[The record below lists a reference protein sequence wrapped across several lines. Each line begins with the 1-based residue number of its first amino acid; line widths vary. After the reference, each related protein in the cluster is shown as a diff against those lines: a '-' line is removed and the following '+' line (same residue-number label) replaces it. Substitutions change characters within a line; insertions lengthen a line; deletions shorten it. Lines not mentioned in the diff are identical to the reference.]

1 MEIVGNIG
9 AGDTHLAGWRSERN
23 AGGRCR
29 TGAGPAVHPGPT
41 PRSPQRTGSGG
52 PGITVLSTLAVGTG
66 AAALAILPD
75 LESALAGGGARLP
88 VPAADT
94 RQRDLL
100 TTTLRAGELID
111 DDIAVV
117 VSTSGTT
124 GIPKGAMLSAAALTC
139 SATAT
144 HRRLGG
150 TGRWL
155 LALPAY
161 HVAGLQV
168 LVRSVVGGS
177 APVALDASFE
187 PADLV
192 AAVNAMGTGRR
203 YTSLVSNQLDKALAD
218 PSAAAALAEFDA
230 VLIGGGP
237 MPAGVRE
244 KAAAAGVRVVRTYG
258 MSETCGG
265 CVYDG
270 VPLDGVQIRL
280 DEGRVS
286 LCGPVLASGYRNPAD
301 PDPFAEPGWFRT
313 DDFGAVDDSGVL
325 SILGRADDAVST
337 GGLTV
342 LPQLVENAL
351 AGHPAVAECA
361 VFGVPDARL
370 GQRVVAAVVLAAG
383 QREPTLAE
391 LRAHVGRTLDP
402 TAAPRQLHF
411 VDELPRRGIGKL
423 DRRALIQ
430 RFGA

>member
-1 MEIVGNIG
+1 M
-9 AGDTHLAGWRSERN
+9 
-23 AGGRCR
+23 
-29 TGAGPAVHPGPT
+29 
-41 PRSPQRTGSGG
+41 
-52 PGITVLSTLAVGTG
+52 
-66 AAALAILPD
+66 
-75 LESALAGGGARLP
+75 
-88 VPAADT
+88 
-94 RQRDLL
+94 
-100 TTTLRAGELID
+100 
-111 DDIAVV
+111 V

-124 GIPKGAMLSAAALTC
+124 GIPKGALLSAAALTA

-144 HRRLGG
+144 HQRLGG
-150 TGRWL
+150 AGRWL

-177 APVALDASFE
+177 EPVALDPSFA

-192 AAVNAMGTGRR
+192 TAVAALGTGRR

-218 PSAAAALAEFDA
+218 PAAAAALAELDA

-244 KAAAAGVRVVRTYG
+244 KATAAGVRVVRTYG

-270 VPLDGVQIRL
+270 VPLDGVQVRI
-280 DEGRVS
+280 DDGRVS
-286 LCGPVLASGYRNPAD
+286 LGGPTLASGYRNPAD

-313 DDFGAVDDSGVL
+313 DDLGAVDDSGVL

-370 GQRVVAAVVLAAG
+370 GQRVAAAIVLAPG

-391 LRAHVGRTLDP
+391 LRAHIGTTLDP
-402 TAAPRQLHF
+402 TAAPRQVHV

-423 DRRALIQ
+423 DRRALVQ
-430 RFGA
+430 KYGA